1 MGTSDFVLIPNGR
14 AAVFRCPPF
23 LRPYGAQMGCP
34 ENLSSAPRKSF
45 CVPQRGL
52 LDGFLPVEP
61 DSGCRL
67 CSFRGAEPAPG
78 CACDRCR
85 APAGCTATPA
95 RSDALRGIG
104 ARAFSP
110 AGLCAM
116 IPPGGYGDAGRGLYI
131 KEAATLPFR
140 NVAAVWALRPVVR
153 LSLSVRSRRCPAG
166 CCCVR
171 RRRRYSNCRSVPLRP
186 PRRRAGSQRSRSPS
200 AVRYRRPKPR
210 SSSSCPS
217 TAGARTRRRPPLP
230 T

>member
-1 MGTSDFVLIPNGR
+1 MGGR
-14 AAVFRCPPF
+14 RFSAARLFCGHAGRRGTVRRILP
-23 LRPYGAQMGCP
+23 
-34 ENLSSAPRKSF
+34 SAPRKSF

-52 LDGFLPVEP
+52 LDVFLPVEP

-85 APAGCTATPA
+85 APAGCTAMPA

-110 AGLCAM
+110 AGLCVM

-131 KEAATLPFR
+131 KEAATRPFR
-140 NVAAVWALRPVVR
+140 CVAAVWACRPVAV
-153 LSLSVRSRRCPAG
+153 SVCLSVSGPRAAAG
-166 CCCVR
+166 PLPSCIR
-171 RRRRYSNCRSVPLRP
+171 RRKRHSNWCSAPPRP
-186 PRRRAGSQRSRSPS
+186 PRRPAGSQRSRNPS
-200 AVRYRRPKPR
+200 AARSRRPKRCDP
-210 SSSSCPS
+210 SSRPC
-217 TAGARTRRRPPLP
+217 TAGARTTHQSSSP